1 MKISIQSSIT
11 SFLTPSF
18 NTITLPIDLI
28 SIMYPEYDNHITT
41 LALDKLHNN
50 NKTSPTKEQT
60 TKQNYLKKKTTSNS
74 TRHNDTTENNQH
86 EQNNQTNSGTH
97 RSKNL
102 KMNKQNSKHS
112 RRTLPQT
119 ISFRRLRLVGVK
131 DNQEERQQRK
141 EMKFHLYQITL
152 FYTSKSTRE

>member
-102 KMNKQNSKHS
+102 
-112 RRTLPQT
+112 
-119 ISFRRLRLVGVK
+119 GVK
-131 DNQEERQQRK
+131 ENQEERQQRK